1 MKKIKV
7 IIEEHISQEFEIE
20 AENIEEAME
29 KAEEM
34 YYNEELVVDS
44 FNAPTCKLMMAD
56 DGEEQTEWT
65 EF

>member
-1 MKKIKV
+1 MKITV
-7 IIEEHISQEFEIE
+7 SIEEHISQKFEIE
-20 AENIEEAME
+20 AEDIGDALK
-29 KAEEM
+29 KAEQM

-56 DGEEQTEWT
+56 DGEMTTEWV

>member
-1 MKKIKV
+1 
-7 IIEEHISQEFEIE
+7 
-20 AENIEEAME
+20 ME
-29 KAEEM
+29 KAEQM